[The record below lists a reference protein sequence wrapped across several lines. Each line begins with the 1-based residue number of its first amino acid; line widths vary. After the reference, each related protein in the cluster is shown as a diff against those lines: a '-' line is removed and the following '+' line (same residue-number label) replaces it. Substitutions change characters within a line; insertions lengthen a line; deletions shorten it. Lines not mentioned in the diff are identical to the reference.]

1 MTHWELTIN
10 QILSEFC
17 LVIVFFLQ
25 QAFHFKFLNPHDRTN
40 KPYPTIIYT
49 QYIPIMNDKDIDNN
63 YLTYSISQKLLNP
76 HPSQPQQLSPNRGQ
90 SLALRAVSWA
100 AAAATAAMN
109 RAALSPWSMR
119 VCDWKWWIICHD
131 ILTVCIPFHYISY
144 KYNIY
149 IYVYCLCIF
158 MLYIYIYMCDL
169 YIYISHVF

>member
-1 MTHWELTIN
+1 
-10 QILSEFC
+10 
-17 LVIVFFLQ
+17 
-25 QAFHFKFLNPHDRTN
+25 
-40 KPYPTIIYT
+40 
-49 QYIPIMNDKDIDNN
+49 
-63 YLTYSISQKLLNP
+63 
-76 HPSQPQQLSPNRGQ
+76 
-90 SLALRAVSWA
+90 
-100 AAAATAAMN
+100 MN

-158 MLYIYIYMCDL
+158 MLYIYMCDL